1 MLALVDD
8 ISHNCYYGVETQ
20 LNIDF
25 MDLVSNQMLLNV
37 LYNAGYMFTD
47 ILYMVTIEP
56 DSIEEYPYNLATW
69 IGDFIMR
76 FFYREDLS

>member
-1 MLALVDD
+1 
-8 ISHNCYYGVETQ
+8 
-20 LNIDF
+20 
-25 MDLVSNQMLLNV
+25 MLLNV

-76 FFYREDLS
+76 FFYRENLS